1 MGHPFET
8 KDYKSTDERPVTEFR
23 YDVLVVGAGPAG
35 LMAAEQAALAGLRV
49 AIADAMPSPA
59 RKFLMAGKSGLNLT
73 KHEDL
78 ASFIKNYDATEP
90 LRPILNEFGP
100 KEVIDFAQSLGQEV
114 FTGSTGQVFPKV
126 MKASP
131 LLRAWLTRL
140 QSLGVTLLRRHR
152 WVGPIGTSGI
162 HKFQTLQGDSEVQA
176 PALILAMGGAS
187 WARLGSDGAWAKDF
201 ARAGIPQSDF
211 LAANIGMQVAWS
223 AHMAPYFG
231 NPLKNVRLSVAGAQ
245 SRGEFVIT
253 KTGVEGGAIYAL
265 GRMLRKSA
273 TAKLD
278 LAPQINAIDLH
289 KMIASRK
296 SKDSL
301 GNFLRKSVKLG
312 ATKRALVFELTQ
324 PTPRDIN
331 GLVAAIKN
339 ASLSLLGPRPIDEAI
354 STAGG
359 VMWNALTPELML
371 KSHPGIFCA
380 GEMVDWEA
388 PTGGYLITA
397 CLATGRWA
405 GRAAAN
411 YVSAKAL
418 L

>member
-1 MGHPFET
+1 
-8 KDYKSTDERPVTEFR
+8 
-23 YDVLVVGAGPAG
+23 
-35 LMAAEQAALAGLRV
+35 
-49 AIADAMPSPA
+49 
-59 RKFLMAGKSGLNLT
+59 
-73 KHEDL
+73 
-78 ASFIKNYDATEP
+78 
-90 LRPILNEFGP
+90 
-100 KEVIDFAQSLGQEV
+100 
-114 FTGSTGQVFPKV
+114 
-126 MKASP
+126 
-131 LLRAWLTRL
+131 
-140 QSLGVTLLRRHR
+140 
-152 WVGPIGTSGI
+152 
-162 HKFQTLQGDSEVQA
+162 
-176 PALILAMGGAS
+176 
-187 WARLGSDGAWAKDF
+187 
-201 ARAGIPQSDF
+201 
-211 LAANIGMQVAWS
+211 
-223 AHMAPYFG
+223 
-231 NPLKNVRLSVAGAQ
+231 
-245 SRGEFVIT
+245 
-253 KTGVEGGAIYAL
+253 
-265 GRMLRKSA
+265 
-273 TAKLD
+273 
-278 LAPQINAIDLH
+278 LH

-339 ASLSLLGPRPIDEAI
+339 APLPLLGPRPIDEAI